1 MFPLCKVMA
10 IETSSLPIKMNK
22 LFFVFLIISF
32 NAFADGI
39 SDLNAFVNNISS
51 MSSEFSQ
58 VVLDKK
64 GLKLQDVEGVML
76 FKRPNKFRWD
86 YLKPY
91 QNQIISDGDR
101 LYMYDQDLRQVS
113 INPIAKVAGSTPL
126 LIIAGKNIE
135 KYFMLKNLDDRV
147 NYEDSQNIK
156 WVEATPREEST
167 GFSKVILGL
176 TENKLSVMKIVDAFE
191 HTTTI
196 SFKNAKYNVT
206 LVDNDF
212 LFKLPTGVDVVQNGV
227 LSNNSP
233 TSKPVNKDAE
243 LIAFVTNWAN
253 AWSAKDTEVY
263 LSKYAEDFKTPNGDA
278 LALWQATRKQK
289 ISSQGKILIEIEDIK
304 VTMKNENLARIQF
317 KQKYTS
323 DKLTEDS
330 NKSLIVKKIDGEW
343 FIQEETS
350 GK

>member
-1 MFPLCKVMA
+1 
-10 IETSSLPIKMNK
+10 MNK
-22 LFFVFLIISF
+22 LFFAFLILSF
-32 NAFADGI
+32 NVLADGI

-113 INPIAKVAGSTPL
+113 INSIAKVAGSTPL

-135 KYFMLKNLDDRV
+135 KYFTLKNIDDQV
-147 NYEDSQNIK
+147 NNEGNQNFK
-156 WVEATPREEST
+156 WVEAVPKEEGA

-212 LFKLPTGVDVVQNGV
+212 LFKLPIGVDVVQNGV
-227 LSNNSP
+227 ASNNSP
-233 TSKPVNKDAE
+233 PTKPTNNKDAE
-243 LIAFVTNWAN
+243 LIAFANSWAS
-253 AWSAKDTEVY
+253 AWSAKDIEVY

-278 LALWQATRKQK
+278 LALWQASRKQK
-289 ISSQGKILIEIEDIK
+289 ISSQGKILVEIEDIK

-330 NKSLIVKKIDGEW
+330 NKSLLVKKIDGKW
-343 FIQEETS
+343 LIQEETS

>member
-1 MFPLCKVMA
+1 
-10 IETSSLPIKMNK
+10 MNK
-22 LFFVFLIISF
+22 IFFAFLILSF
-32 NAFADGI
+32 NVLADGI
-39 SDLNAFVNNISS
+39 LDLNAFVNNVSS

-101 LYMYDQDLRQVS
+101 LFMYDQDLRQVS

-126 LIIAGKNIE
+126 LIIAGRNIE
-135 KYFMLKNLDDRV
+135 KYFTLRNI
-147 NYEDSQNIK
+147 EDQVANEMNQNIK
-156 WVEATPREEST
+156 WVEAVPKEEGA

-176 TENKLSVMKIVDAFE
+176 TENKLSVMKIIDAFE

-196 SFKNAKYNVT
+196 SFKNAKYNVI

-227 LSNNSP
+227 ASNNSSSTKP
-233 TSKPVNKDAE
+233 TNNKDAE
-243 LIAFVTNWAN
+243 LIAFAN
-253 AWSAKDTEVY
+253 SWVSAWSAKDIGVY

-278 LALWQATRKQK
+278 LALWQASRKQK
-289 ISSQGKILIEIEDIK
+289 ILSQGKILVEIEDIK
-304 VTMKNENLARIQF
+304 VSMKNENLARIQF

-330 NKSLIVKKIDGEW
+330 NKSLLVKKIDGKW
-343 FIQEETS
+343 LIQEETS

>member
-1 MFPLCKVMA
+1 
-10 IETSSLPIKMNK
+10 MNK
-22 LFFVFLIISF
+22 IFFAFLILSF
-32 NAFADGI
+32 NVIADGI
-39 SDLNAFVNNISS
+39 SDLNAFVNNVSS

-58 VVLDKK
+58 VVLDKT

-101 LYMYDQDLRQVS
+101 LFMYDQDLRQVS

-126 LIIAGKNIE
+126 LIIAGRNIE
-135 KYFMLKNLDDRV
+135 KYFTLRNI
-147 NYEDSQNIK
+147 EDQVANEMNQNIK
-156 WVEATPREEST
+156 WVEAVPKEEGA

-176 TENKLSVMKIVDAFE
+176 TENKLSVMKIIDAFE

-227 LSNNSP
+227 ASNNSSYTKP
-233 TSKPVNKDAE
+233 TNNKDAE
-243 LIAFVTNWAN
+243 LIAFAN
-253 AWSAKDTEVY
+253 SWVSAWSAKDIGVY

-278 LALWQATRKQK
+278 LALWQASRKQK
-289 ISSQGKILIEIEDIK
+289 ILSQGKILVEIEDIK
-304 VTMKNENLARIQF
+304 VSMKNENLARIQF

-330 NKSLIVKKIDGEW
+330 NKSLLVKKIDGKW
-343 FIQEETS
+343 LIQEETS

>member
-1 MFPLCKVMA
+1 
-10 IETSSLPIKMNK
+10 MNK
-22 LFFVFLIISF
+22 LFFAFLLLSF
-32 NAFADGI
+32 HVCADGI

-58 VVLDKK
+58 IVLDKK

-113 INPIAKVAGSTPL
+113 INPVAKVAGSTPL

-135 KYFMLKNLDDRV
+135 KYFNLKNVDDQV
-147 NYEDSQNIK
+147 SNEGNQNIK
-156 WVEATPREEST
+156 WIEAIPKEEGA

-176 TENKLSVMKIVDAFE
+176 TENKLSVMKIVDGFE

-196 SFKNAKYNVT
+196 SFKNAKYNVN

-212 LFKLPTGVDVVQNGV
+212 LFKLPSGVDVVQNGLV
-227 LSNNSP
+227 SNNSSSTKP
-233 TSKPVNKDAE
+233 TNNKDAE
-243 LIAFVTNWAN
+243 LIAFANDWAN
-253 AWSAKDTEVY
+253 AWSAKDTSAY
-263 LSKYAEDFKTPNGDA
+263 LAKYAEDFKTPNGDA
-278 LALWQATRKQK
+278 ITLWQASRKQK
-289 ISSQGKILIEIEDIK
+289 ISSQGKILVEIEDIK
-304 VTMKNENLARIQF
+304 VIMKNENLARIQF

-330 NKSLIVKKIDGEW
+330 NKSLLVKKIDGKW
-343 FIQEETS
+343 LIQEEIS
-350 GK
+350 AK

>member
-1 MFPLCKVMA
+1 
-10 IETSSLPIKMNK
+10 MNK
-22 LFFVFLIISF
+22 LFFAFLILSF
-32 NAFADGI
+32 NVLADGI

-135 KYFMLKNLDDRV
+135 KYFTLKNIDDQV
-147 NYEDSQNIK
+147 NNEGNQNIK
-156 WVEATPREEST
+156 WVEALPKEEGA

-227 LSNNSP
+227 ASNNSSSTKP
-233 TSKPVNKDAE
+233 TNNKDAE
-243 LIAFVTNWAN
+243 LIAFANSWAS
-253 AWSAKDTEVY
+253 AWSAKDIGVY

-278 LALWQATRKQK
+278 LALWQASRKQK
-289 ISSQGKILIEIEDIK
+289 ISSQGKILVEIEDIK

-330 NKSLIVKKIDGEW
+330 NKSLLVKKIDGKW
-343 FIQEETS
+343 LIQEETS

>member
-1 MFPLCKVMA
+1 
-10 IETSSLPIKMNK
+10 MNK
-22 LFFVFLIISF
+22 LFFAFLILSF
-32 NAFADGI
+32 SVLADGI

-135 KYFMLKNLDDRV
+135 KYFTLKNIDDQV
-147 NYEDSQNIK
+147 NNEGNQNIK
-156 WVEATPREEST
+156 WVEAVPKEEGA

-212 LFKLPTGVDVVQNGV
+212 LFKLPIGVDVVQNGV
-227 LSNNSP
+227 ASNNSP
-233 TSKPVNKDAE
+233 PTKPTNNKDAE
-243 LIAFVTNWAN
+243 LIAFANSWAS
-253 AWSAKDTEVY
+253 AWSAKDIGVY

-278 LALWQATRKQK
+278 LALWQASRKQK
-289 ISSQGKILIEIEDIK
+289 ISSQGKILVEIEDIK

-330 NKSLIVKKIDGEW
+330 NKSLLVKRIDGKW
-343 FIQEETS
+343 LIKEETS

>member
-1 MFPLCKVMA
+1 
-10 IETSSLPIKMNK
+10 MNK
-22 LFFVFLIISF
+22 IFFAFLILSF
-32 NAFADGI
+32 NVLADGI

-135 KYFMLKNLDDRV
+135 KYFTLKNIDDQV
-147 NYEDSQNIK
+147 NNEGNQNIK
-156 WVEATPREEST
+156 WVEAVPKEEGA

-227 LSNNSP
+227 ASNNSSSTKP
-233 TSKPVNKDAE
+233 TNNKDAE
-243 LIAFVTNWAN
+243 LIAFAN
-253 AWSAKDTEVY
+253 SWSSAWSAKDIGVY

-278 LALWQATRKQK
+278 LALWQASRKQK
-289 ISSQGKILIEIEDIK
+289 ISSQGKILVEIEDIK

-330 NKSLIVKKIDGEW
+330 NKSLLVKKIDGKW
-343 FIQEETS
+343 LIQEETS

>member
-1 MFPLCKVMA
+1 
-10 IETSSLPIKMNK
+10 MNK
-22 LFFVFLIISF
+22 LFFAFLILSF
-32 NAFADGI
+32 NVLADGI

-135 KYFMLKNLDDRV
+135 KYFTLKNLDD
-147 NYEDSQNIK
+147 DSNQNIK
-156 WVEATPREEST
+156 WVEAVPKEESA

-191 HTTTI
+191 HITTI
-196 SFKNAKYNVT
+196 SFKNAKYNVN
-206 LVDNDF
+206 LMDNDF
-212 LFKLPTGVDVVQNGV
+212 LFKLPSGVDVVQAGTI
-227 LSNNSP
+227 SNNASS
-233 TSKPVNKDAE
+233 TKANDKDAE
-243 LIAFVTNWAN
+243 LIAFATGWAN
-253 AWSAKDTEVY
+253 AWSTKDIDVY
-263 LSKYAEDFKTPNGDA
+263 LSKYAADFKTPNGEA
-278 LALWQATRKQK
+278 LNLWQASRKQK
-289 ISSQGKILIEIEDIK
+289 ISSQGKILVEIEDIK

-317 KQKYTS
+317 KQKYSS

-330 NKSLIVKKIDGEW
+330 NKNLLVKKIDGKW
-343 FIQEETS
+343 LIQEETL